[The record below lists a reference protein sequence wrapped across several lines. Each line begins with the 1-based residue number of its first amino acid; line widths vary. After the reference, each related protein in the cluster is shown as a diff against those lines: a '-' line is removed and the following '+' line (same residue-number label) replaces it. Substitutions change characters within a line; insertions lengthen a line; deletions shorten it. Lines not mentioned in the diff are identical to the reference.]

1 MKDFKETSNNNKE
14 SIFIELI
21 EKKDNFVSIHKRN
34 LRLLANYMFK
44 FKRDWAPAQTKET
57 ILQNKQNRHELRNN
71 LDFTLSLMKSVH
83 ENLS

>member
-1 MKDFKETSNNNKE
+1 MKDFKETSNSNKE
-14 SIFIELI
+14 SISIELI

-44 FKRDWAPAQTKET
+44 FKGDLAPAQTKET